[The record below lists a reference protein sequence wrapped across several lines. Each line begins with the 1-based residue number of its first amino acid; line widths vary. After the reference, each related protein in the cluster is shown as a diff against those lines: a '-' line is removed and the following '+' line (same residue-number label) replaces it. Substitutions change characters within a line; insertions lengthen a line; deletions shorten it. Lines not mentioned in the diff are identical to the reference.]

1 MALRQGLAAGLDAP
15 PRPPV
20 VRLPDLWLYWR
31 MHLKRGLVLGAVC
44 VTVACG
50 EGSDTNGNPAGSAG
64 IGSGGTSGNAGSSGS
79 GGALEAGGGGA
90 LETGGTGAAD
100 AGASVVASRVPR
112 PNPIISRGARVVSS
126 PAGNG
131 AAVVDGAYHTGGWAA
146 GSPTADASAW
156 VAIELPRD
164 AARTRLLVSW
174 DDAGTYNYQ
183 DVPGTTV
190 YGLPA
195 AYRIE
200 VSADS
205 SDGSDGTWQTQVT
218 VADNSA
224 RTRAHAVEF
233 AGQSWVKL
241 VVTGTPAAAQN
252 GVNISEIDLHDT
264 SASAPGLPDD
274 TWLFMGDS
282 ITSFAYDRAALHDPS
297 FARGI
302 NQARPAFYPAM
313 INGGYGGETT
323 AGALA
328 RLPQMLSLS
337 PDYRF
342 IVLGYGT
349 NDAAGG
355 QIPTATFKSN
365 LQAMIDLIQAAGR
378 EPVIPH
384 IPPAPDGSH
393 AGIPAYNTVIDEL
406 TEENQLIAG
415 ADLYEYFTTGG
426 DLFVCPPCSGGRM
439 TDNLHPNDD
448 GLTGMNAT
456 WSAAML
462 PLYPSAR

>member
-1 MALRQGLAAGLDAP
+1 MA
-15 PRPPV
+15 
-20 VRLPDLWLYWR
+20 
-31 MHLKRGLVLGAVC
+31 
-44 VTVACG
+44 
-50 EGSDTNGNPAGSAG
+50 
-64 IGSGGTSGNAGSSGS
+64 SGGTSGDAGNGVGGSSG
-79 GGALEAGGGGA
+79 APAA
-90 LETGGTGAAD
+90 GGTGAAPD
-100 AGASVVASRVPR
+100 AGGTSAAPDAGGPAVLSRIAR
-112 PNPIISRGARVVSS
+112 PNPIISRAARVVSS

-146 GSPTADASAW
+146 GSPSADAPAW
-156 VAIELPRD
+156 VAIELAPD

-205 SDGSDGTWQTQVT
+205 SDGSDGTWETQVT
-218 VADNSA
+218 VIDNSA
-224 RTRAHAVEF
+224 RTRAHALEF

-241 VVTGTPAAAQN
+241 VITGTPAAAQN

-282 ITSFAYDRAALHDPS
+282 ITAFAYDRAALHDPS

-302 NQARPAFYPAM
+302 NQVLPAFYPAM

-355 QIPTATFKSN
+355 QVPTATFKSN

-393 AGIPAYNTVIDEL
+393 DNIPAYNTVIDEVV
-406 TEENQLIAG
+406 EENELIAG
-415 ADLYEYFTTGG
+415 ADLYEYFTTSG

-462 PLYPSAR
+462 PLYPTAQ